1 MKNNRCR
8 DAKITLPFRS
18 RVWLFG
24 SCLFIFVLYG
34 NPARAE
40 NLPDPTRPPAELGAP
55 AIAVVHSGPVLQS
68 VLISPVRKAAIISG
82 EAISLG
88 GQYGKGRVVKI
99 SESEVVL
106 NNGGNLQTLRLF
118 PEVEMKTSTSGPATK
133 KKARRAGKRHG
144 EE

>member
-8 DAKITLPFRS
+8 DAKVSLLRRS
-18 RVWLFG
+18 RVCLFC
-24 SCLFIFVLYG
+24 SYLFIFVLNG

-68 VLISPVRKAAIISG
+68 VLISPERKTAIISG
-82 EAISLG
+82 ETISLG
-88 GQYGKGRVVKI
+88 GQYRKGRVVKI

-118 PEVEMKTSTSGPATK
+118 PEVEKKTSYPGPVTE
-133 KKARRAGKRHG
+133 KKARRAGLKYG
-144 EE
+144 KE